1 MIARQFVP
9 LTFDSRG
16 AGRPKQLTAAIG
28 ISIGVHVV
36 VGAYVAYMKFTAP
49 EPRPIVE
56 PPPLI
61 VQTWTPPK
69 PPPPPADP
77 VEKPP
82 IRLHDPVVRDVP
94 VHVDPLPLDPPKI
107 DVAPDPGT
115 GVALDPP
122 RVDPPRAD
130 PVIRSPNWVKK
141 PSAEELARYYPERA
155 QRLGLEGRASIGCM
169 VTAKGALTGCAVVS
183 ETPADAGFGEAALKL
198 ARFFRMSPQTVDG
211 QAVDGAR
218 VVIPIA
224 FRLPKD
230 T

>member
-1 MIARQFVP
+1 M
-9 LTFDSRG
+9 
-16 AGRPKQLTAAIG
+16 
-28 ISIGVHVV
+28 V
-36 VGAYVAYMKFTAP
+36 VGAYVAYMKFSAP

-69 PPPPPADP
+69 PPPPATP

-82 IRLHDPVVRDVP
+82 IRLHDPVVTNVP
-94 VHVDPLPLDPPKI
+94 IHVDPLPLDPPKI
-107 DVAPDPGT
+107 DVAPDPGPA
-115 GVALDPP
+115 VALDPP
-122 RVDPPRAD
+122 PQPARD
-130 PVIRSPNWVKK
+130 PVIRSPNWVRM
-141 PSAEELARYYPERA
+141 PGAEELARYYPERA
-155 QRLGLEGRASIGCM
+155 QRLGLEGRASIGCS

-211 QAVDGAR
+211 QVVDGAR

-224 FRLPKD
+224 FRLPND

>member
-16 AGRPKQLTAAIG
+16 AGRPRHLTAAIA
-28 ISIGVHVV
+28 ISVGVHVV
-36 VGAYVAYMKFTAP
+36 VGGYVAYMKFTAP

-61 VQTWTPPK
+61 VETWTPPK
-69 PPPPPADP
+69 PPPPPEAP

-82 IRLHDPVVRDVP
+82 IRLHDPVVTNVP

-107 DVAPDPGT
+107 DAAPVPGPVAT
-115 GVALDPP
+115 LDPP
-122 RVDPPRAD
+122 PQPKPD

-141 PSAEELARYYPERA
+141 PGAEELARYYPERA
-155 QRLGLEGRASIGCM
+155 QRLGLEGRAAIGCT
-169 VTAKGALTGCAVVS
+169 VTAKGALTACAVVS

-224 FRLPKD
+224 FRLPND

>member
-16 AGRPKQLTAAIG
+16 AGRPKHLTAAIG

-49 EPRPIVE
+49 EPQVIDETPPIRVE
-56 PPPLI
+56 
-61 VQTWTPPK
+61 TWTPPK
-69 PPPPPADP
+69 PPPPPTDP

-82 IRLHDPVVRDVP
+82 IRVHQTPPVQGP
-94 VHVDPLPLDPPKI
+94 ATTPPLITEIPDA
-107 DVAPDPGT
+107 APADPGP
-115 GVALDPP
+115 VASLDPP
-122 RVDPPRAD
+122 RVDPPKAA

-141 PSAEELARYYPERA
+141 PGAEELARYYPERA
-155 QRLGLEGRASIGCM
+155 QRLGLEGRASIGCS

-211 QAVDGAR
+211 QVVDGAR

-224 FRLPKD
+224 FRLPND

>member
-9 LTFDSRG
+9 LTLDSRG
-16 AGRPKQLTAAIG
+16 AGRPKHLTAAIG

-36 VGAYVAYMKFTAP
+36 VGAYVAYMKFTGP
-49 EPRPIVE
+49 EPRPIDE
-56 PPPLI
+56 PPPMR
-61 VQTWTPPK
+61 VETWTPPK
-69 PPPPPADP
+69 PPPPPANP

-82 IRLHDPVVRDVP
+82 IRLHDPVVTNVP
-94 VHVDPLPLDPPKI
+94 VHVDPLPLDPPRI
-107 DVAPDPGT
+107 DAAPDPGPV
-115 GVALDPP
+115 VALDPP
-122 RVDPPRAD
+122 PQPARD
-130 PVIRSPNWVKK
+130 PVIRSPNWVRK
-141 PSAEELARYYPERA
+141 PGAEELARYYPERA
-155 QRLGLEGRASIGCM
+155 QRLGLEGRAFIGCM
-169 VTAKGALTGCAVVS
+169 VTARGALTGCAVVS

-224 FRLPKD
+224 FRLPND